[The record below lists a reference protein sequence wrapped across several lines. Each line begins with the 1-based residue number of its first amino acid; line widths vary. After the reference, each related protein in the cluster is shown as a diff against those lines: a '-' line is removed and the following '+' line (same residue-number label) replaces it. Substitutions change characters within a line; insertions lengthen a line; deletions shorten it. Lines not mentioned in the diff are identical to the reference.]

1 MMKMTHKNKQMFLHC
16 AEKLAPIYLS
26 FETPIPFCSFKQV
39 PGFDEMT
46 YFNSKFIN
54 FLMEFKCCTN
64 QFWDCNL
71 NFLA

>member
-46 YFNSKFIN
+46 YFNSRDF
-54 FLMEFKCCTN
+54 E
-64 QFWDCNL
+64 
-71 NFLA
+71 